1 MTAIRKRSFAR
12 REAAF
17 AVFAVAVT
25 ACGSAAPARPAALDP
40 SNPDA
45 QESPRMVARP
55 DAAATPADVE
65 PDVNADMSAGAGASP
80 MQPEPHHHGG
90 GTPAEKGAQ

>member
-12 REAAF
+12 LEAAF
-17 AVFAVAVT
+17 VLFAVVT
-25 ACGSAAPARPAALDP
+25 ACSSAAPARSVALDP

-45 QESPRMVARP
+45 EESPRMVARP
-55 DAAATPADVE
+55 DAAATPADGK

-80 MQPEPHHHGG
+80 MPPEPHHHGG
-90 GTPAEKGAQ
+90 GAPAEKGAQ